1 MYYSV
6 LAIVVV
12 WGIIALKLAAPIIL
26 LQIGANVAS
35 VVFIIA
41 SLHLLYVNTRLL
53 PRELHPP
60 MWRRACLV
68 VMAVFYSFFSWLSF
82 SSLV

>member
-1 MYYSV
+1 VYYSV

-12 WGIIALKLAAPIIL
+12 WGVIALRLAQPIVL

-41 SLHLLYVNTRLL
+41 ALHLLYVNTRLL
-53 PRELHPP
+53 PLELRPP
-60 MWRRACLV
+60 LWRRACLV
-68 VMAVFYSFFSWLSF
+68 MMALFYCFFAGLSL
-82 SSLV
+82 STVL